1 MRHRIGAFFLP
12 ANRTIGSICALHIEL
27 LVVSSV
33 HRQHAQRCQVKEMF
47 RQPGDKGKQEGI
59 IMVHQHYGT
68 QTVNR
73 GAVLPGM
80 LVKHKDSTWTAS
92 ANKRGKLY
100 LHRGIERTYTTDLL
114 VEVFLNG
121 VGNGLSH

>member
-1 MRHRIGAFFLP
+1 MINAH
-12 ANRTIGSICALHIEL
+12 
-27 LVVSSV
+27 
-33 HRQHAQRCQVKEMF
+33 QVKEMF

-80 LVKHKDSTWTAS
+80 LVKYKDSTWTAS
-92 ANKRGKLY
+92 ANARGRLY
-100 LHRGIERTYTTDLL
+100 LHRGVERTYTKELL
-114 VEVFLNG
+114 VEVYLNG

>member
-1 MRHRIGAFFLP
+1 MFL
-12 ANRTIGSICALHIEL
+12 
-27 LVVSSV
+27 
-33 HRQHAQRCQVKEMF
+33 HRQHAHRCQVKETF
-47 RQPGDKGKQEGI
+47 RQPGDKGKQERI

-92 ANKRGKLY
+92 ANARGRLY
-100 LHRGIERTYTTDLL
+100 LHRGVERTYTKELL
-114 VEVFLNG
+114 VEVYLNG

>member
-1 MRHRIGAFFLP
+1 
-12 ANRTIGSICALHIEL
+12 
-27 LVVSSV
+27 
-33 HRQHAQRCQVKEMF
+33 MF

-59 IMVHQHYGT
+59 IMVHQHYGP

-73 GAVLPGM
+73 GAVMPGM

-92 ANKRGKLY
+92 ANARGRLY
-100 LHRGIERTYTTDLL
+100 LHRGVERTYTKDLL
-114 VEVFLNG
+114 VEVYLNG

>member
-1 MRHRIGAFFLP
+1 MLQYY
-12 ANRTIGSICALHIEL
+12 L
-27 LVVSSV
+27 
-33 HRQHAQRCQVKEMF
+33 HRQQAHRCQVKETF
-47 RQPGDKGKQEGI
+47 RQPGDKGKREGN

-121 VGNGLSH
+121 LGNGLSH